1 MSFSVRLTVLAAI
14 FVGLFSILGL
24 RLWVIQVAE
33 GSEAAERV
41 QEQQWITV
49 ETEAPRG
56 DIVDRDGTLLA
67 TSRYV
72 PAVYVDRRRMV
83 PEERATM
90 VQRLSGLLQIPP
102 AELDAL
108 YEAAGINGRFRV
120 AVIDDATAYRVREHL
135 RDLPGV
141 GIERVPERVYLAGDT
156 MAHVIG
162 HLGLPSAE
170 DLEERPELDPNQRVG
185 KLGVER
191 VYDEYLQG
199 TPGIRSFRVDRQG
212 SVLEERPETAALPGA
227 TVRLTLDEDLQ
238 QIVERAVND
247 GVDLA
252 NEVKELETQQAIEE
266 GEEPPDFNEAV
277 RAMAVVLDVD
287 TFEVLSMY
295 SKPDF
300 DPQLFVAGISNDEYV
315 ELQQQKAFLNLA
327 VSGVYPPASTFKAI
341 TYTAADLFDL
351 PLGGPNA
358 DPLTRTARCN
368 GVLELPALSDGS
380 PQIRRDWYTGDKG
393 SLDIHGAFEQSC
405 NIFFWSIALGIVESD
420 LWGDPEGENYI
431 QDISRRLGYGERT
444 GIDLTN
450 EAAGILPDRSLF
462 EEWKRQQLEEED
474 APARLA
480 AERLELASPW
490 LGGDLMNL
498 AIGQGEILATPL
510 QVAVSYAT
518 LANGGELHRPHVVQ
532 EIRDLE
538 GELLYGAE
546 VETLRDLDLDSSF
559 VRTLLT
565 DMNRVVTDGTAA
577 AAFEGFG
584 DSLGRVGGKTGTA
597 QTIAGKDNHAW
608 FAGVAPIDDPK
619 YVVVV
624 MIEEGGSGGRVAAP
638 VARQI
643 LQHLMGEELDP
654 LEAGEATD

>member
-1 MSFSVRLTVLAAI
+1 MTFSLRLTVLAAL
-14 FVGLFSILGL
+14 FLGLFSILGL

-33 GSEAAERV
+33 GTEAAERV

-49 ETEAPRG
+49 ESEAPRG
-56 DIVDRDGTLLA
+56 DILDRNGTLLA

-72 PAVYVDRRRMV
+72 PAVFVDRRRMA
-83 PEERATM
+83 PDDRAAL
-90 VQRLSGLLQIPP
+90 VQRLSGLLKIPP
-102 AELDAL
+102 AELDAM
-108 YEAAGINGRFRV
+108 YESAGINGRFRV
-120 AVIDDATAYRVREHL
+120 AVVDDATAFRVREHL

-141 GIERVPERVYLAGDT
+141 GIERVPQRVYLAGDT

-162 HLGLPSAE
+162 HLGLPSAA

-199 TPGIRSFRVDRQG
+199 TPGIREFRVDRQG
-212 SVLEERPETAALPGA
+212 SVLEERPEAPPLPGA
-227 TVRLTLDEDLQ
+227 SLRLTLDEDLQ
-238 QIVERAVND
+238 QIVERAIDD
-247 GVDLA
+247 GVQLA
-252 NEVKELETQQAIEE
+252 NEVKDLEVELAIEE

-277 RAMAVVLDVD
+277 RGMAVVLDID
-287 TFEVLSMY
+287 TFEVLAMY

-300 DPQLFVAGISNDEYV
+300 DPQLFVGGISNDDYV
-315 ELQQQKAFLNLA
+315 DLREQGAFLNLA
-327 VSGVYPPASTFKAI
+327 VSGAYPPASTFKAI

-358 DPLTRTARCN
+358 DPFTRTARCN
-368 GVLELPALSDGS
+368 GTLELPALSDGS

-393 SLDIHGAFEQSC
+393 SLDIHSAFEQSC

-420 LWGDPEGENYI
+420 VWGDPERENYI
-431 QDISRRLGYGERT
+431 QEIARLLGYGERT

-450 EAAGILPDRSLF
+450 EVGGIVPDRTLF

-480 AERLELASPW
+480 PERLELASPW

-498 AIGQGEILATPL
+498 AIGQGEILSSPL

-518 LANGGELHRPHVVQ
+518 LANGGELHRPHVVK

-538 GELLYGAE
+538 GEVVHQAE
-546 VETLRDLDLDSSF
+546 IETVRDLDLNPLF
-559 VRTLLT
+559 VRTLLE
-565 DMNRVVTDGTAA
+565 DMNRVVTAGTAA

-584 DSLGRVGGKTGTA
+584 DSLSRVGGKTGTA

-608 FAGVAPIDDPK
+608 FAGVAPLDDPQ

-643 LQHLMGEELDP
+643 LQYLMGEELDP
-654 LEAGEATD
+654 IEAGEATD